1 MTEERGDWVL
11 LGLTFSLEIKVFK
24 FNFPPPSNIY
34 LILDMSQYTSK
45 NYEET
50 KVLDIFQWT
59 YMDFGFKEALKHKKL
74 ASKTSILQIKV
85 KYSSNSKVSDNN
97 FSHEFHIFGQPLY
110 IFMAQ
115 ITFTNPKMVFIGFT
129 YNK

>member
-1 MTEERGDWVL
+1 MGDLVTLIFSSIYVTTE
-11 LGLTFSLEIKVFK
+11 I
-24 FNFPPPSNIY
+24 
-34 LILDMSQYTSK
+34 ILDISQYTSK
-45 NYEET
+45 NYKET

-59 YMDFGFKEALKHKKL
+59 YMDFGFKEALKHKIL
-74 ASKTSILQIKV
+74 ASKSSILQIKV